1 MKATIAFY
9 LTILLR
15 RVHWIILIFAIFTAM
30 SVTIARILPPVYV
43 SGTTLLVEPPQIP
56 QNLAATTVQI
66 TPQEELQIIR
76 QRLMTRVN
84 LIDIAR
90 SEGVFQDMGTMSLD
104 EVERQ
109 MRDATIITQN
119 TGRNQ
124 ATLMGL
130 RFESDR
136 ATVAANVVN
145 RYVTLI
151 LQENVR
157 QRTEQAGNTLD
168 FFESEVDRLGDEL
181 ERQSAAILDFN
192 NQNSDAL
199 PSTLNFRM
207 NQQGTLQARAAVLE
221 RDIANLIDQRERL
234 LEVFNATGSV
244 AQATGMPQSPAQ
256 AKLAQLEQQLN
267 DALAI
272 YSENN
277 PKVKLLQAQIEQ
289 QAAIVQEQVGIPAQS
304 GGTGLSILDVQ
315 LADIDARVE
324 VFRNDL
330 ADTQAQLDALS
341 ETIDRTPGV
350 QIQLDAL
357 NRDYMNIQQQ
367 YNQAVAGLSRAATGE
382 RIELLAK
389 GQRISVIDPAT
400 VPANPD
406 RPNRTL
412 IAAGGSL
419 VGLLLGIALALGLE
433 LLNNSIRRPVEITS
447 KLGITPLAT
456 IPYMRTPMEMVA
468 RRAMLT
474 AVFLFIVVGI
484 PTLLY
489 AVHTYYLPLDLIYD
503 RIASRIATIL

>member
-1 MKATIAFY
+1 
-9 LTILLR
+9 
-15 RVHWIILIFAIFTAM
+15 
-30 SVTIARILPPVYV
+30 
-43 SGTTLLVEPPQIP
+43 
-56 QNLAATTVQI
+56 
-66 TPQEELQIIR
+66 
-76 QRLMTRVN
+76 
-84 LIDIAR
+84 
-90 SEGVFQDMGTMSLD
+90 
-104 EVERQ
+104 
-109 MRDATIITQN
+109 
-119 TGRNQ
+119 
-124 ATLMGL
+124 
-130 RFESDR
+130 
-136 ATVAANVVN
+136 
-145 RYVTLI
+145 
-151 LQENVR
+151 
-157 QRTEQAGNTLD
+157 
-168 FFESEVDRLGDEL
+168 
-181 ERQSAAILDFN
+181 
-192 NQNSDAL
+192 
-199 PSTLNFRM
+199 
-207 NQQGTLQARAAVLE
+207 
-221 RDIANLIDQRERL
+221 
-234 LEVFNATGSV
+234 
-244 AQATGMPQSPAQ
+244 MPQSPAQ

-277 PKVKLLQAQIEQ
+277 PKVKLLQAQIDQ

-341 ETIDRTPGV
+341 ETIDRTPSV

-474 AVFLFIVVGI
+474 AVFLFIVVGV